1 MMLKRL
7 PFPAASLGS
16 GPRALTGLLIT
27 RSVAANAPAGAL
39 SSDQG
44 EFGCVP
50 YASRLSQSG
59 QRSSRGGAGV
69 GRGSGGTA
77 PLKTPPLASRARDAP
92 VTAVTV
98 SGEMVSGTPG
108 RGRGLGAG
116 RGQREGHTGISAGCP
131 VARLGSGRTESCA
144 ACRCS
149 PPPPPQGP
157 FRELSG
163 RILARRI
170 PAPASVL
177 PTPHSLCQTVVV
189 MGTTPVAVLALCA
202 LRTACEP

>member
-1 MMLKRL
+1 MLKRL
-7 PFPAASLGS
+7 PFPAASLGG

-44 EFGCVP
+44 GFGCVP

-77 PLKTPPLASRARDAP
+77 PLKTPPLASLARDAP

-98 SGEMVSGTPG
+98 SGEVVSGTPG

-116 RGQREGHTGISAGCP
+116 RGQREGHTGISARCP
-131 VARLGSGRTESCA
+131 VARLGSGRTELCGA
-144 ACRCS
+144 AAP

-170 PAPASVL
+170 PAPAPVL
-177 PTPHSLCQTVVV
+177 PTPHSLCQAVVV

>member
-1 MMLKRL
+1 MLKRL

-27 RSVAANAPAGAL
+27 RSVAANVPAGAL
-39 SSDQG
+39 SSDQEG
-44 EFGCVP
+44 FGCVP

-77 PLKTPPLASRARDAP
+77 PLKTSPLASLARDAP

-116 RGQREGHTGISAGCP
+116 RGQREGHTGISARCP
-131 VARLGSGRTESCA
+131 VARLGSGRTELCA

-149 PPPPPQGP
+149 PPHPP
-157 FRELSG
+157 RARSG
-163 RILARRI
+163 SS
-170 PAPASVL
+170 PA
-177 PTPHSLCQTVVV
+177 
-189 MGTTPVAVLALCA
+189 
-202 LRTACEP
+202 

>member
-1 MMLKRL
+1 MLKRL

-16 GPRALTGLLIT
+16 GPRAFTGLLIT

-44 EFGCVP
+44 GFGCVP

-77 PLKTPPLASRARDAP
+77 PLKTPPLASLARDAP

-108 RGRGLGAG
+108 RGRVLGKERVTRAFRHG
-116 RGQREGHTGISAGCP
+116 VLWPAWALVGQDCVP
-131 VARLGSGRTESCA
+131 LA
-144 ACRCS
+144 AA